1 MKNNDYRLVWDK
13 EIENNSN
20 IDSLPLRFQKK
31 KLAEQNKL
39 LDDKFLIRQNVLAS
53 SKMLEEF
60 LVNKTRD
67 EVKIESTFKAIQSL
81 EKAGSKLKTPSQT
94 SNAKTNIRK
103 SGSTTPKRETR
114 TGLENKLLKI
124 KTRLS
129 N

>member
-1 MKNNDYRLVWDK
+1 
-13 EIENNSN
+13 
-20 IDSLPLRFQKK
+20 
-31 KLAEQNKL
+31 
-39 LDDKFLIRQNVLAS
+39 
-53 SKMLEEF
+53 MLEEF

-94 SNAKTNIRK
+94 SNAKQTYGKAGQRHLK
-103 SGSTTPKRETR
+103 GETR

>member
-1 MKNNDYRLVWDK
+1 M
-13 EIENNSN
+13 
-20 IDSLPLRFQKK
+20 PLRFQKK

-94 SNAKTNIRK
+94 SNAKQTYGKAGQRHLK
-103 SGSTTPKRETR
+103 GKRER
-114 TGLENKLLKI
+114 VS
-124 KTRLS
+124 KTS
-129 N
+129 S